1 MNRKRKEKVKWW
13 RRFWPPII
21 IACSVPFVV
30 DCILY
35 LSGYTDQSILCS
47 GILLVF
53 GTISLALVLF
63 VAVSLATRG
72 KNEERNF
79 LDE

>member
-13 RRFWPPII
+13 RRFWPQTI

-35 LSGYTDQSILCS
+35 LSGYIDQSILCS

-63 VAVSLATRG
+63 VGISLPPGVKT
-72 KNEERNF
+72 KKETS
-79 LDE
+79 